1 MDTVVLDGASVDRDF
16 APGVLKFTAWPEQ
29 PHLVLSMARFNTKL
43 LATYSVNVEHT
54 SVSTCHRPERTLI
67 REHVWLSTGSAY
79 IECHPLVGVWTL
91 LLLFYAIVKMGLLF
105 WPSRC
110 RGSLWRDHSTAP
122 VAICKQVWPQR
133 GHEYSIKHCFVYKIP
148 CFIIPSVL
156 VRPQA
161 IIHEEI

>member
-79 IECHPLVGVWTL
+79 IECHPLFGVWTL
-91 LLLFYAIVKMGLLF
+91 LIFMLLLRWGCCSGLHGVEAV
-105 WPSRC
+105 S
-110 RGSLWRDHSTAP
+110 G
-122 VAICKQVWPQR
+122 
-133 GHEYSIKHCFVYKIP
+133 E
-148 CFIIPSVL
+148 IIPLPLLPSANRCGL
-156 VRPQA
+156 KGA
-161 IIHEEI
+161 TNTA